1 MALRPYEQGHLDY
14 YCGIYSIANA
24 LKLIDK
30 KMRGEE
36 PIKLFIKI
44 LGFLEKAGK
53 LGSVAKKGVHPDEL
67 KLILEQVISNR
78 YCITIS
84 RPFYRKRKQSID
96 QILNKIATFLE
107 EGSSRAVIVGV
118 LGDFDHW
125 SVIKRVTKKEIHFFD
140 SDSLKKLPRNKCTT
154 KSLTARRPHLIT
166 PAEIFF
172 LQRDNTKKRGRRRKH
187 VPAKDKR

>member
-30 KMRGEE
+30 RMRGEE
-36 PIKLFIKI
+36 PIKLFVRI
-44 LGFLEKAGK
+44 LNFLEKKGK
-53 LGSVAKKGVHPDEL
+53 LGSVAKKGVDPDEL
-67 KLILEQVISNR
+67 NLILEQVISNR

-96 QILNKIATFLE
+96 QILNKVETFLE
-107 EGSSRAVIVGV
+107 DGPSRAVIVGV

-125 SVIKRVTKKEIHFFD
+125 SVIKRVTKMEIHFFD
-140 SDSLKKLPRNKCTT
+140 SDSMKKLPRNKCTT
-154 KSLTARRPHLIT
+154 SLITARRPHLIT

-172 LQRDNTKKRGRRRKH
+172 LQRDNTRNKRRRRRVCTSQK
-187 VPAKDKR
+187 